1 MECVLES
8 DRHGESLTE
17 MDMRT
22 DGLTMLRIQP
32 QSRVWA
38 TPRPGFVEVN
48 QDRSAAEAQGVTF
61 PDGEIDVFS
70 LADLAKI
77 EEERM
82 AAKNSKCAASLALML
97 GSLSILWPADFDAEG
112 VVLAAASLPEAGARP
127 KRSPFALPPGRAG
140 GRRGPVVHGLV
151 SPEQGR

>member
-1 MECVLES
+1 MS
-8 DRHGESLTE
+8 APSLTE

-32 QSRVWA
+32 DLIRSLGYTLDRV
-38 TPRPGFVEVN
+38 FLEVN
-48 QDRSAAEAQGVTF
+48 QDRSAAEAKGVTF

-97 GSLSILWPADFDAEG
+97 GSLVQSFGQPIFDAEG
-112 VVLAAASLPEAGARP
+112 VVLAAATYCRKQA
-127 KRSPFALPPGRAG
+127 PGRNDHHLPYHQDARVVGHAG
-140 GRRGPVVHGLV
+140 R
-151 SPEQGR
+151 SFTA